1 MTARKAS
8 APQAGRSHISDA
20 PRPAP
25 AQGGTAINRA
35 AHMPDLPQLT
45 AARDFTNRDGVPLP
59 RTLAELEV
67 LVRRDLDMT
76 RYPAK
81 AWVLPKQGPDG
92 RPALDCLI
100 VGGGQAGL
108 SVAFGLQQ
116 QRVGNLLVVDE
127 NPEGEEGPWATYARM
142 PTLRTQKETGGIDLG
157 VPSLSFRAWFEVQHG
172 RRAWDDLYKIP
183 TGAWMRYLQWYRD
196 VLDLPVRND
205 CRLVRFASAAGGLI
219 AATVER
225 GGRRSTLWTRT
236 LVLATGIEGNGV
248 RYTPPLVVD
257 NLPPDR
263 WAHTHQAIDF
273 ARLTGRRVA
282 VLGGAASAFDNAVV
296 AAEYGA
302 IEVHLFHREKEV
314 RAVNPLG
321 WGEFNGY
328 LAHFPDLSLLERW
341 RFTRQLRRFKT
352 GPPVTTVARAKSMPN
367 LHIHPGTRWLAAA
380 LEKGMI
386 KIDATDGVLDIDF
399 VILGTGYRTDMTVRE
414 ELAEHLPHV
423 ALWSDVFAPPPG
435 EEDAALAASPYLGAN
450 FEMQEKTPGS
460 APWLSAVFNFSRG
473 AQMSMGA
480 MPIGLSG
487 IKFGVPRLV
496 HGVTKRLF
504 VSDASN
510 YFAGMMAW
518 QDSDQA
524 AEP

>member
-8 APQAGRSHISDA
+8 ALPEGDA
-20 PRPAP
+20 A
-25 AQGGTAINRA
+25 ATRA
-35 AHMPDLPQLT
+35 AHMPELPQLT
-45 AARDFTNRDGVPLP
+45 AAQDFATRDGIALP
-59 RTLAELEV
+59 RTLAELE
-67 LVRRDLDMT
+67 LMVRRDLDMT

-81 AWVLPKQGPDG
+81 AWVLPRQGPDG
-92 RPALDCLI
+92 RRALDALI

-108 SVAFGLQQ
+108 SAAFGLLQ
-116 QRVGNLLVVDE
+116 QRVTNILVVDE

-142 PTLRTQKETGGIDLG
+142 PTLRTQKETGGIELG
-157 VPSLSFRAWFEVQHG
+157 LPSLSFRAWFEVQHG

-183 TGAWMRYLQWYRD
+183 TDAWAQYLRWYRRI
-196 VLDLPVRND
+196 LDIPLRND
-205 CRLVRFASAAGGLI
+205 CRLARFAPADGGLI
-219 AATVER
+219 AATLER
-225 GGRRSTLWTRT
+225 GGRRSTVWTRT

-248 RYTPPLVVD
+248 RYTPSFVTG

-282 VLGGAASAFDNAVV
+282 VLGGAASAFDNAVM
-296 AAEYGA
+296 AADYGA
-302 IEVHLFHREKEV
+302 LEVHLFHREQAV
-314 RAVNPLG
+314 RAANPLG

-328 LAHFPDLSLLERW
+328 LAHFPDLPLLDRW
-341 RFTRQLRRFKT
+341 RFTRQFKRFKS
-352 GPPVTTVARAKSMPN
+352 GPPVATIARANSLPN
-367 LHIHPGTRWLAAA
+367 LHIHPGTAWSAAA
-380 LEKGMI
+380 MEKGAVR
-386 KIDATDGVLDIDF
+386 IDATDGPLRVDF
-399 VILGTGYRTDMTVRE
+399 VILGTGYQTDMTVRE
-414 ELAEHLPHV
+414 EFAEHLPV
-423 ALWSDVFAPPPG
+423 IALWGDVFAPPPG
-435 EEDAALAASPYLGAN
+435 EEDAALAASPYLGSH
-450 FEMQEKTPGS
+450 FEMQEKTPGT
-460 APWLSAVFNFSRG
+460 APWLNAVFNFSRG

-504 VSDASN
+504 VADADA
-510 YFAGMMAW
+510 YFAGMLAW